1 MTAKIKA
8 AELVEKF
15 YKKNCEILEKDGTT
29 PFEEI
34 EQEIAKS
41 SALIAV
47 EEILNNIPKVK
58 QLPSPNKPI
67 VDFWNSVKNEI
78 NAL

>member
-1 MTAKIKA
+1 MTAKEKCD
-8 AELVEKF
+8 ELVKRF

-34 EQEIAKS
+34 EQEIAKQCS
-41 SALIAV
+41 LIAV
-47 EEILNNIPKVK
+47 EEITQYLTKVDHDYNISEYINYWNDVK
-58 QLPSPNKPI
+58 T
-67 VDFWNSVKNEI
+67 EI

>member
-1 MTAKIKA
+1 MTAKEKCD
-8 AELVEKF
+8 ELVKRF

-34 EQEIAKS
+34 EQEIAKACS
-41 SALIAV
+41 LIAV
-47 EEILNNIPKVK
+47 EEITQYLTKVDHDYNI
-58 QLPSPNKPI
+58 SEYIN
-67 VDFWNSVKNEI
+67 FWNSVKNEI